1 MANETCLEV
10 HDLCFEAR
18 DGMSGTIDYVFLTR
32 VMDLMALPAEEQL
45 EIIYKIRRVERFLR
59 QEMSQDHE
67 S

>member
-1 MANETCLEV
+1 
-10 HDLCFEAR
+10 
-18 DGMSGTIDYVFLTR
+18 MSGTIDYVFLTR